1 MARLDLNGEW
11 RLRSAAQKKGIPA
24 MVPGDNYSALMSAG
38 VIPDPYWRENEKEV
52 QWVAHEDWIY
62 ERDFTVG
69 DALLKSRHVF
79 LNLDSVDT
87 IAIVKVNGKEI
98 AKTDNQFRRW
108 RFDVKDVLK
117 KGKNTIQI
125 AIKSPHAAGDAN
137 DELTK
142 HQYPGFLWIG
152 KVEHLNLIRKMQCS
166 GGWDWGVS
174 VPSSGLMGQ
183 NYLQGAE
190 LVRLE
195 HLYTAQEHTAKSC
208 KVTVTAELRAYD
220 DAPIGAKVPVDI
232 SFDGKKKRVI
242 AVIPRTGGVFKAE
255 AVFTVNTPALWWPN
269 GYGEQP
275 LYDVGVA
282 ADGQSISRKIG
293 LRDLKVINEKDEIG
307 FSLAFQINGVRIF
320 AKGGDWIPCDARP
333 QLHTPD
339 RYHSLLSSAKAANMN
354 MVRLWGGGKFEE
366 DAFYDECDRLG
377 ILVWHDFMFACAVYP
392 SADWFVEQIRSE
404 VEYQVKRL
412 RHHPCIAL
420 WCGDNEL
427 IGNINGAKDRRQRDA
442 WLVGYDRTNQAIAH
456 TVHACDPERTFWP
469 SSPCAGPDNFAD
481 NWKADADGDMH
492 YWQVWHG
499 GATFSDYYNVKP
511 RFCSEFG
518 FQSFPSLE
526 TVRTFA
532 DEKQGD
538 FNLFSP
544 VMDLHQKSPAGNS
557 KILGMFGNYFRMP
570 KNFEQTLYLSQ
581 VQQALAIKTGVEF
594 WHSLRPRTMGTIFWQ
609 LNDNWPVASWSSLE
623 YSGRWKVLHYMARR
637 FFSPV
642 QTVMYRTDKNAP
654 LELHFISD
662 LPCKLAVNVI
672 VTLRR
677 LSDGKPL
684 KKWPFSFNVE
694 DATSKKLDIPNLYT
708 DVKARTSLPINE
720 CFLTLET
727 TAKSTATVYRH
738 EDVFCLDVWKHCNL
752 PATQITLT
760 DVKKLTD
767 GSLKLSIESTA
778 PAFYVWLAVAD
789 DQAGRFSD
797 NAFSMLTGKMQL
809 TYRPGIKMS
818 PSEFRKSLSICD
830 LRNSY

>member
-1 MARLDLNGEW
+1 MARIELNGEW
-11 RLRSAAQKKGIPA
+11 RLSSSAQKKGIPA
-24 MVPGDNYSALMSAG
+24 MVPGDNYSALIDAG
-38 VIPDPYWRENEKEV
+38 EIPDPYFRENEKDV
-52 QWVAHEDWIY
+52 QWVSHGDWY
-62 ERDFTVG
+62 YTRTFEVG
-69 DALLKSRHVF
+69 NALLNSRHVF

-87 IAIVKVNGKEI
+87 VSVVTINGKEI
-98 AKTDNQFRRW
+98 GRTDNQFRRW
-108 RFDVKDVLK
+108 RFEVKEALR
-117 KGKNTIQI
+117 KGRNTIQV
-125 AIKSPHAAGDAN
+125 AIQSPRRASDAN
-137 DELTK
+137 DVLTK

-152 KVEHLNLIRKMQCS
+152 TVEHLNLLRKMQCS

-174 VPSSGLMGQ
+174 LPSSGLMGQ

-195 HLYTAQEHTAKSC
+195 HLYTAQKHSSKSC

-220 DAPIGAKVPVDI
+220 DAPIGAEVPVD
-232 SFDGKKKRVI
+232 FTFAGKRKRVI
-242 AVIPRTGGVFKAE
+242 AVIPREGGVFKAE
-255 AVFTVNTPALWWPN
+255 AVFTVSNPSLWWPN

-275 LYDVGVA
+275 LYPVSVA
-282 ADGQSISRKIG
+282 AEGQSICRQIG

-307 FSLAFQINGVRIF
+307 FSLVFQVNGVRVF
-320 AKGGDWIPCDARP
+320 AKGADWIPCDARP
-333 QLHTPD
+333 QLHTPE
-339 RYHSLLSSAKAANMN
+339 RYHSLLLSAKEARMN

-377 ILVWHDFMFACAVYP
+377 ILVWHDFMFACSVYP
-392 SADWFVEQIRSE
+392 SADWFVEQIRAE

-412 RHHPCIAL
+412 RHHACIAL

-427 IGNINGAKDRRQRDA
+427 IGNINNAKDRRQRDA

-456 TVHACDPERTFWP
+456 TVHECDPERTFWP

-499 GATFSDYYNVKP
+499 GATFWEYYKVKP

-532 DEKQGD
+532 VAGQGD

-544 VMDLHQKSPAGNS
+544 VMDCHQKSPAGNV

-570 KNFEQTLYLSQ
+570 KDFENTLYLSQ
-581 VQQALAIKTGVEF
+581 VQQALAIKTGVEY
-594 WHSLRPRTMGTIFWQ
+594 WHSLRPRCMGTIFWQ

-637 FFSPV
+637 FYAPV
-642 QTVMYRTDKNAP
+642 QTVMYHTDANAP

-662 LPCKLAVNVI
+662 LTCPLSVKLT

-677 LSDGKPL
+677 LSDGKAV
-684 KKWPFSFNVE
+684 KEWPFSFKVD
-694 DATSKKLDIPNLYT
+694 DASSKALAIPNLYA
-708 DVKARTSLPINE
+708 DEKSRGSLPLNE
-720 CFLTLET
+720 CFVTLET
-727 TAKSTATVYRH
+727 TAKSASETYRH

-752 PATQITLT
+752 PEAKIALKN
-760 DVKKLTD
+760 VKKGAD
-767 GSLKLSIESTA
+767 GTFELVIESTA
-778 PAFYVWLAVAD
+778 PAFYVWLTVAD
-789 DQAGRFSD
+789 DPDGRFTD
-797 NAFSMLTGKMQL
+797 NAFAMLPGKKSIS
-809 TYRPGIKMS
+809 YRPGKEMTVA
-818 PSEFRKSLSICD
+818 EFRKLLSIND
-830 LRNSY
+830 LRRSY